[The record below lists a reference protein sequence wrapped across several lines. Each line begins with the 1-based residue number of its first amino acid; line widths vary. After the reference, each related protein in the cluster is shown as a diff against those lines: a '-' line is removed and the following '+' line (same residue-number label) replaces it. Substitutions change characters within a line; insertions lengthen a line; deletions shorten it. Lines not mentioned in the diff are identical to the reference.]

1 MIRISYENLK
11 ISSLIDFMELL
22 PEYNFICDGDRKEII
37 IKEKTKDEK
46 NRWYVIYKNII
57 SFNNIFNGNL
67 YMYGNGLCKF
77 N

>member
-46 NRWYVIYKNII
+46 NR
-57 SFNNIFNGNL
+57 
-67 YMYGNGLCKF
+67 
-77 N
+77 